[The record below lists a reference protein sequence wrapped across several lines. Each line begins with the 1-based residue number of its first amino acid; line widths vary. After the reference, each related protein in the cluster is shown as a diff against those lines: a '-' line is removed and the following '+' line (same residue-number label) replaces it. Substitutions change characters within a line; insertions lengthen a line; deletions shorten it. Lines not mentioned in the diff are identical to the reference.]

1 MFTMYLQAGWF
12 QSILAHTYPS
22 YNYVHYVPTGWLVS
36 VHISTYT
43 PSYNYVHYICTYRLG
58 GFSPY

>member
-36 VHISTYT
+36 VHISTYI
-43 PSYNYVHYICTYRLG
+43 PQL
-58 GFSPY
+58 